1 MENQQEPVL
10 HYKISTNYN
19 KERLLWLA
27 VECVYIVMWQWDNER
42 DKECFNNGWIKLRY
56 FWAHRVEQR
65 ESSKGPHRSTSELF
79 KIYEVKPDMQSE
91 DRMVEARQRVV
102 PPALSQWLRGSKSS
116 SVYLEVV

>member
-1 MENQQEPVL
+1 MSGIKNVL
-10 HYKISTNYN
+10 ITAGLNFGIFGYTA
-19 KERLLWLA
+19 W
-27 VECVYIVMWQWDNER
+27 
-42 DKECFNNGWIKLRY
+42 NNGK
-56 FWAHRVEQR
+56 
-65 ESSKGPHRSTSELF
+65 SSKGPHRSTSELF